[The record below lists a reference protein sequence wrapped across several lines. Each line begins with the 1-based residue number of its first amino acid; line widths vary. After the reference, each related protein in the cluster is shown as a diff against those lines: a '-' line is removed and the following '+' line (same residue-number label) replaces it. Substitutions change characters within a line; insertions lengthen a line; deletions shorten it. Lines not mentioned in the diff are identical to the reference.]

1 MTVLYT
7 PREESGRSCVKK
19 VQKVRH
25 ESTSTRVCQGGSRY
39 VMLNCPFR
47 YPIIIYLRVG
57 NYGAG
62 AIGIRGEDLTIR
74 RVAEGSP
81 TL

>member
-1 MTVLYT
+1 MI
-7 PREESGRSCVKK
+7 
-19 VQKVRH
+19 
-25 ESTSTRVCQGGSRY
+25 
-39 VMLNCPFR
+39 LNCPFR
-47 YPIIIYLRVG
+47 YPIIIHLRIGRVG